1 MSDIFISYEKSDL
14 RYAEMLAH
22 SFGVCGWTTF
32 WDRTIPAGS
41 AWRKTIGRE
50 LDSARCVVV
59 LWSKASL
66 DSDWVHEEADD
77 ARRRGILVPV
87 LIEDIQ
93 APIGFRTIQ
102 AGNLVNWDGTES
114 TRAFRRLVTDIAVKI
129 GPPPNVEVEEGKRPA
144 AVIEPNAES
153 KPVGSEAEPES
164 EVRSKTDSKTDEETG
179 AGPKSKKE
187 DPKIIA
193 VPLFEHRSRMSA
205 PRYASPW
212 RTTIVIPSILTV
224 VAIIVAVYSLGPRLA
239 PNAEPPGTTK
249 PDKRP
254 AAVIEPNAESKPVR
268 RENSQYLIVVYYQ
281 GPQRER
287 EAQAVG
293 AALAAKGFRYHVEDT
308 DLRSTKLNK
317 PRGWIF
323 IQPADKGTDVIDDVA
338 AIVRTMS
345 APDKVE
351 VEGTLNRT
359 MNGDVQV
366 QLW

>member
-153 KPVGSEAEPES
+153 KPV
-164 EVRSKTDSKTDEETG
+164 
-179 AGPKSKKE
+179 
-187 DPKIIA
+187 
-193 VPLFEHRSRMSA
+193 
-205 PRYASPW
+205 
-212 RTTIVIPSILTV
+212 
-224 VAIIVAVYSLGPRLA
+224 
-239 PNAEPPGTTK
+239 
-249 PDKRP
+249 
-254 AAVIEPNAESKPVR
+254 R